1 MLCGPQI
8 GKPDLASSLF
18 LGQSPGTGGEGGS
31 AGMSSWVVQGVLSL
45 PIRLGSFL
53 RHHESERAISR
64 HSFPLYPLPPLQ
76 KGRAGHASPRTHEH
90 HLVRTSLHL

>member
-8 GKPDLASSLF
+8 GKPDLVSSLF

-45 PIRLGSFL
+45 QIRLGSFL

-64 HSFPLYPLPPLQ
+64 ALVSTLPF
-76 KGRAGHASPRTHEH
+76 ASPTEGTCRSG
-90 HLVRTSLHL
+90 VAPDA